1 MNTQPLSTKDPVEV
15 TKFGRLAELWRYVY
29 LLGASYWRMMTD
41 YWFDLPSFVLRLA
54 DKGAEAAMWLDPD
67 LLHGLNVYQGKVTNL

>member
-15 TKFGRLAELWRYVY
+15 TKFGRLSELWRYVY
-29 LLGASYWRMMTD
+29 LLGAS